1 MAGYP
6 ASSPHLFKKCKQVAG
21 AIPAEVIPV
30 TERQPHTR
38 TRSRAVDTDEEAL
51 SGPHDPDLPVLVV
64 KPQVHLSV
72 GGHGLVGLKFKG
84 QIIGAAQ
91 VLTSPLQTPS
101 HL

>member
-6 ASSPHLFKKCKQVAG
+6 ASSPRLFKKCKQVAG

-51 SGPHDPDLPVLVV
+51 SGPHVQHKVS
-64 KPQVHLSV
+64 QLSK
-72 GGHGLVGLKFKG
+72 LQIYSTMKWIG
-84 QIIGAAQ
+84 QID
-91 VLTSPLQTPS
+91 SPIT
-101 HL
+101 